1 MERPRLSIYDIPL
14 LTTCISLAGLLSL
27 SLAGML
33 AWPVFALLAILHLA
47 VYRWL
52 FHKEIPG
59 YLFGVVIAAIFF
71 IEGVRIYLQGRGAV
85 LPALR
90 DMIVILAVTRLVLK
104 KTTREIYQI
113 VGISIAECILAT
125 VFTISPIFLVGI
137 MLDAFLIP
145 IALYLLDG
153 YEFQAGIPRRPP
165 LAHFFGVFLGIMA
178 MSTALF
184 FIIPRPSSTIV
195 SLGLAERRRTGF
207 AEEVNLSHPGAL
219 EQDRSI
225 VMRIFW
231 GRGKAPESFYLS
243 GARLEVLTRKGFLK
257 RPGPGAHAAHATQV
271 SDRLTIYPTGLDSRN
286 VFFPFT
292 LVSAVPATIFSQG
305 PNYYWRSTTPPFY
318 EVYVARTLS
327 PRLEDGGLR
336 FPDELRGVAALAR
349 RVAGDASVPVQV
361 ERLRSY
367 LATHCTYSLDAPPP
381 ETLDT
386 PIESFLAG
394 GGKGACEHFATA
406 MAAMLRGLDI
416 PARVVTGFLVSE
428 FNTTDN
434 YYIVRASDAHAW
446 VEYFDGAWRM
456 VDPTPPA
463 PVRKPRSSLIDAL
476 RFRWIRWVI
485 EYSLQDQI
493 NLAVSVRVGMPRLR
507 RSLSGLNTWIGAI
520 AAVFAVAGVLV
531 FLPRRRLGPYARVL
545 HALKRKGLALDP
557 ALTHEEH
564 KQRIKADWPAIAPHF
579 EVYLKSY
586 LAWRF
591 GEKQVDIAPLTEAMI
606 AKIHKADYEK
616 P

>member
-165 LAHFFGVFLGIMA
+165 LAHFVGVFLGIMA
-178 MSTALF
+178 VSTALF

-195 SLGLAERRRTGF
+195 SLGIAERRRTGF
-207 AEEVNLSHPGAL
+207 SEEVDLAKAGAL
-219 EQDRSI
+219 EQDRGI

-231 GRGKAPESFYLS
+231 SQGKAPEIFYLS
-243 GARLEVLTRKGFLK
+243 GARLEVLTRKGFQK
-257 RPGPGAHAAHATQV
+257 RPGPHQTPEGNNPV
-271 SDRLTIYPTGLDSRN
+271 SDRLTIYPTGLESRN

-292 LVSAVPATIFSQG
+292 FVRTLPTTIISQG
-305 PNYYWRSTTPPFY
+305 MNYYWRTSAPPFY
-318 EVYVARTLS
+318 DVYVSRAPSRRINRAMFSLS
-327 PRLEDGGLR
+327 WGK
-336 FPDELRGVAALAR
+336 
-349 RVAGDASVPVQV
+349 ASV
-361 ERLRSY
+361 
-367 LATHCTYSLDAPPP
+367 
-381 ETLDT
+381 
-386 PIESFLAG
+386 
-394 GGKGACEHFATA
+394 
-406 MAAMLRGLDI
+406 
-416 PARVVTGFLVSE
+416 
-428 FNTTDN
+428 
-434 YYIVRASDAHAW
+434 
-446 VEYFDGAWRM
+446 
-456 VDPTPPA
+456 
-463 PVRKPRSSLIDAL
+463 
-476 RFRWIRWVI
+476 
-485 EYSLQDQI
+485 
-493 NLAVSVRVGMPRLR
+493 NLAPGTSRKLVGSIP
-507 RSLSGLNTWIGAI
+507 GA
-520 AAVFAVAGVLV
+520 AGPV
-531 FLPRRRLGPYARVL
+531 G
-545 HALKRKGLALDP
+545 K
-557 ALTHEEH
+557 
-564 KQRIKADWPAIAPHF
+564 
-579 EVYLKSY
+579 
-586 LAWRF
+586 
-591 GEKQVDIAPLTEAMI
+591 
-606 AKIHKADYEK
+606 
-616 P
+616 